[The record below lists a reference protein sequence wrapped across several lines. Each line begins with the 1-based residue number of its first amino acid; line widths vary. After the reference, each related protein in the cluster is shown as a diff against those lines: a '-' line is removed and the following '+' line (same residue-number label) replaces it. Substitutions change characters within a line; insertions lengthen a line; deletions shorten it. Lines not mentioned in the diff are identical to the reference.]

1 MNLDL
6 DFGLYNIDLGKIIRF
21 IKRDMEDD
29 WFPDPLHFKDRFD
42 HKRIIDYFDKNIKK
56 NNGMYQPEK
65 RILLNVP
72 KPQGTL
78 RYSLE
83 TNFFDRLVYHAY
95 GVTLIQ
101 HFDKLLT
108 RRLFSHRYNYK
119 GHNKYNSKYLFYHP
133 ISQWKKF
140 EEFVKISGKKS
151 TILQTDLENY
161 FEHININILKD
172 TLLGFLNK
180 CDATGKEK
188 AKIRFCIESIC
199 TCLLKWSFNPVHGLP
214 QNRDISSFLAN
225 IYLCPI
231 DDIMINQGYDY
242 YRYMDDIRIVCKD
255 QFQARKAIK
264 TLAVELRKI
273 DLSLNGYK
281 TKILVYGSKDHDDF
295 IYEKEVELER
305 IDALINT
312 KKRNIVAIAY
322 QEVKEKLEE
331 CLKNNEYD
339 SRKFRF
345 LINRVSTIAKC
356 KDIKKP
362 KNYYRNIKNNIFKAV
377 VTHPAFMDKYYDFL
391 SGIELTKTDLKK
403 LSEYL
408 SSDEYSIY
416 SWQNYAIWKLLIL
429 NNYKTKKLLLLATG
443 QLKSD
448 KEAMIAGAV
457 LYLGKFGNYSI
468 KKNILLLLKN
478 TSSFFVQRHCLLA
491 LQEFPY
497 KHLQEIKEKII
508 ESNDRVYNYFHGSK
522 KHEYVKPPENV
533 NFNNIFNQ
541 IGFYA

>member
-1 MNLDL
+1 
-6 DFGLYNIDLGKIIRF
+6 
-21 IKRDMEDD
+21 MEDD
-29 WFPDPLHFKDRFD
+29 WFPDPLYFKDRFD
-42 HKRIIDYFDKNIKK
+42 HRRITDYFEKNIKK
-56 NNGMYQPEK
+56 NNGIYQSDE
-65 RILLNVP
+65 RIMLNVP

-83 TNFFDRLVYHAY
+83 TNFFDRLAYHAY

-119 GHNKYNSKYLFYHP
+119 EHNKDDSKYLFYNP
-133 ISQWKKF
+133 IRQWKKF
-140 EEFVKISGKKS
+140 EKFVKIAGKES
-151 TILQTDLENY
+151 TILLTDLENY
-161 FEHININILKD
+161 FEHININILKK
-172 TLLGFLNK
+172 TLLGFLK
-180 CDATGKEK
+180 RCDAAGKEK

-199 TCLLKWSFNPVHGLP
+199 TCLLKWSFNSEHGLP

-225 IYLCPI
+225 IYLSPI

-242 YRYMDDIRIVCKD
+242 YRYMDDIKIICKD
-255 QFQARKAIK
+255 HFQARKAIK
-264 TLAVELRKI
+264 ILSVELRKI

-281 TKILVYGSKDHDDF
+281 TKILVYGSKDHEDF
-295 IYEKEVELER
+295 IHDEEIELER

-322 QEVKEKLEE
+322 QEVKEKLEK

-339 SRKFRF
+339 SRIFRF
-345 LINRVSTIAKC
+345 LINRVSVIAKC

-362 KNYYRNIKNNIFKAV
+362 KNYYRNIKSNILKAV
-377 VTHPAFMDKYYDFL
+377 VTNPAFMDKYYDFL
-391 SGIELTKTDLKK
+391 SSIELTKTDLKK
-403 LSEYL
+403 LSDYL

-416 SWQNYAIWKLLIL
+416 SWQNYAIWKLFIL
-429 NNYKTKKLLLLATG
+429 NNYKTRKLLLLATD

-448 KEAMIAGAV
+448 KDAMIAGAV
-457 LYLGKFGNYSI
+457 LYLGKFGNHSL
-468 KKNILLLLKN
+468 KANILPLLKN

-491 LQEFPY
+491 LQDFPY
-497 KHLQEIKEKII
+497 KPMQKIKDKII
-508 ESNDRVYNYFHGSK
+508 ESNDGVYDYFHGSK
-522 KHEYVKPPENV
+522 NYEYVKPPENV

-541 IGFYA
+541 VGFYA